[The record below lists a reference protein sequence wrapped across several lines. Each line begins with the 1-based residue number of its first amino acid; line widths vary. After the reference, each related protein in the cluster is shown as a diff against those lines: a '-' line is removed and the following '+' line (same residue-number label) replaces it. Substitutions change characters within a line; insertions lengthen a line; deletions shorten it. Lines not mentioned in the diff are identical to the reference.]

1 MPNTFRYSLGVAS
14 AALVMG
20 SFAAPQAFAATVSS
34 TTSALAQEHPA
45 MNQVLHYG
53 SQNHWVATLQAD
65 LALLGYTSVG
75 VDDGIFGPKTLHALD
90 AFQSANGFPVTGVT
104 SAPVWQDILA
114 ELNLVPEYV
123 PADTTAAQMAT
134 IDQLIAQH
142 PAMSQW
148 LQEGSTGHW
157 VMTLQDDLALAG
169 YPEVGP
175 GDGIFGPKTA
185 SAVKAFQQ
193 AEGLPVSG
201 VTTPLFWQAL
211 LAKLGLMPAP
221 SVVSTP
227 PTSATTPTSQ
237 PTSSA
242 SQTGTNITNIPMLL
256 NEQYNPTG
264 QTPVVEPSLSS
275 TTAAATGQ
283 VTPSVKTVDGKPV
296 IAEYHMVATA
306 YAPSLQDNY
315 PYGAVDAFG
324 QPLQWGMVA
333 VDPSVIPLHST
344 LYIQGY
350 QDNYLPSQGFVG
362 QALDTGGAIQGDRID
377 IFMNESEGVV
387 NDFGVQPV
395 TVYVLGQ

>member
-1 MPNTFRYSLGVAS
+1 MSNMFRYSLGVAS

-20 SFAAPQAFAATVSS
+20 SFAAPPAFAATVSS
-34 TTSALAQEHPA
+34 TTSTLAQEHPA
-45 MNQVLHYG
+45 MNQVLQYG

-65 LALLGYTSVG
+65 LALLGYTGVG
-75 VDDGIFGPKTLHALD
+75 TDDGIFGLNTLNAVD

-123 PADTTAAQMAT
+123 PSDTSASQMAT
-134 IDQLIAQH
+134 IDHLIAQH

-169 YPEVGP
+169 YPQVGP
-175 GDGIFGPKTA
+175 ADGIFGPKTE
-185 SAVKAFQQ
+185 SAVEAFQQ
-193 AEGLPVSG
+193 AARLPVTG

-211 LAKLGLMPAP
+211 LAQFGLVPAP
-221 SVVSTP
+221 STVSTQI
-227 PTSATTPTSQ
+227 TPTPQ
-237 PTSSA
+237 PTGST

-256 NEQYNPTG
+256 HEQYNPTG

-275 TTAAATGQ
+275 TTAATTGQ
-283 VTPSVKTVDGKPV
+283 VAPTVKTVDGKPV
-296 IAEYHMVATA
+296 IAEYHMIATA

-362 QALDTGGAIQGDRID
+362 QALDTGGAIRGDRID
-377 IFMNESEGVV
+377 IFMNESENVV
-387 NDFGVQPV
+387 SDFGVQPV
-395 TVYVLGQ
+395 TVYVLGR